1 MTRAEI
7 YKLRTHRTPLD
18 VHGRTPHRSP
28 RAVDRDDLVHADRLS
43 VLRRRVH
50 QHVRVARACSSAIVF
65 GGWLLGTEYRQGTVK
80 RLLTSEP
87 RRLRALTTKG
97 LVGAGAMSI
106 VLALVAGVGWT
117 AARVVGSM
125 NDATVPWNGRA
136 LLAFIVSA
144 VVAAAI
150 AYSLSAVTRSDS
162 FAMVGTVA
170 TILVVGLPLSLV
182 PKVGKYTVFPA
193 ITRVEEWVSGNATE
207 SLSTLSA
214 GAAVDHARRL
224 ARRVPDRRRCPVRE
238 PGCLTPGITP
248 SNRVP
253 AHPCDGSRNDIRDAR
268 LDRDL
273 LPANT
278 LMSVTWRLDTQ
289 STISEECCPI
299 LRGPPTR
306 LPRILGT

>member
-7 YKLRTHRTPLD
+7 YKLRTHRTPVVCTAVLL
-18 VHGRTPHRSP
+18 VGVLAPSIVMIWYTPTDQASYGD
-28 RAVDRDDLVHADRLS
+28 AFTSVFESLS
-43 VLRRRVH
+43 LLMG
-50 QHVRVARACSSAIVF
+50 IVF

-80 RLLTSEP
+80 RLLASEP

-97 LVGAGAMSI
+97 LVGAGAMSV
-106 VLALVAGVGWT
+106 VLALVAGAGWT
-117 AARVVGSM
+117 AARVVGSV

-144 VVAAAI
+144 LVAAAV

-193 ITRVEEWVSGNATE
+193 ITRVEEWVSGNATD

-214 GAAVDHARRL
+214 GAAVITLTGWLVAFVTAGAVLFARRD
-224 ARRVPDRRRCPVRE
+224 V
-238 PGCLTPGITP
+238 
-248 SNRVP
+248 
-253 AHPCDGSRNDIRDAR
+253 
-268 LDRDL
+268 
-273 LPANT
+273 
-278 LMSVTWRLDTQ
+278 
-289 STISEECCPI
+289 
-299 LRGPPTR
+299 
-306 LPRILGT
+306 